1 MSHWL
6 KLYPFDLQ
14 FLGVKQLVG
23 VADITENRNIWR
35 MLVAEFLGTFF
46 LVSIG
51 IGSTMGW
58 GGDYAPTMTQIAFT
72 FGLVVATLAQVSVT
86 SDNIWIDD
94 FILYWSFSQTALAI
108 KLKLLFIHNERWLAL
123 LTVVKQNLQL
133 AVTGGSIFNAPI
145 KKNENT
151 QKKKNVYEKV
161 VIRE

>member
-1 MSHWL
+1 
-6 KLYPFDLQ
+6 
-14 FLGVKQLVG
+14 
-23 VADITENRNIWR
+23 

-72 FGLVVATLAQVSVT
+72 FGLVVATLAQVSVA
-86 SDNIWIDD
+86 SDNVWIDD
-94 FILYWSFSQTALAI
+94 FILYWSFSQMALAI
-108 KLKLLFIHNERWLAL
+108 KLKLSFIHNERWLAW